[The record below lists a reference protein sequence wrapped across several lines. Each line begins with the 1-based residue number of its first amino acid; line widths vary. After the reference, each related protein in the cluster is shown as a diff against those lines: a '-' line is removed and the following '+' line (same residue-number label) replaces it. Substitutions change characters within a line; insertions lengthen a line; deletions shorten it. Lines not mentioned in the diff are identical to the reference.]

1 MNDHNHQNNHADM
14 HSGIAENVLVTVKAK
29 MPSEETLYDLADFFK
44 IFGDSTR
51 IKILYALFSAEM
63 CVQDLAVLLNMNQ
76 SAISHQL
83 RILKQAKV
91 VKYRKEGKYAVYSL
105 DDDHVTQI
113 VAQGIAHLS
122 EK

>member
-1 MNDHNHQNNHADM
+1 MNTKQQQQSQKLAMIQHKAFR
-14 HSGIAENVLVTVKAK
+14 AVKRSLPK
-29 MPSEETLYDLADFFK
+29 EEILYDLSDFFK

-51 IKILYALFSAEM
+51 IKIVYALLSSEM
-63 CVQDLAVLLNMNQ
+63 CVQDLATLLDMNQ

-91 VKYRKEGKYAVYSL
+91 VKYRKDGKYAVYSL
-105 DDDHVTQI
+105 DDDHVAQI

>member
-1 MNDHNHQNNHADM
+1 MPESNYQTDQADITP
-14 HSGIAENVLVTVKAK
+14 GEAENALLNVPAN
-29 MPSEETLYDLADFFK
+29 MPAEKILSDLADFFK
-44 IFGDSTR
+44 IFGDATR
-51 IKILYALFSAEM
+51 IKILYALFASEL
-63 CVQDLAVLLNMNQ
+63 CVQDLAALLNMNQ

-91 VKYRKEGKYAVYSL
+91 VKYRKDGKYAVYAL
-105 DDDHVTQI
+105 DDEHVTQI